1 MSWELAHACVRGNAH
16 ERSGLPNQD
25 AAQCVVI
32 PGQGTAPT
40 IAVAAVSDGHGGAR
54 HFRSQTGASLA
65 VSTCVDVLLE
75 FFSGRAA
82 DAGTQTIDPDQ
93 LLELERSL
101 VDNWRAAVS
110 SHLENHPLTTQELQE
125 LEAHD
130 GAESRISVETAPVL
144 AYGATL
150 LVTAATDDLIL
161 FLQLGDGEI
170 LCVSKE
176 GQTTRPMP
184 EDLRLSGN
192 RTTSLCQPEA
202 WLEFRSA
209 WVAAQEL
216 PALVLL
222 ATDGYPNSFR
232 SDQEFLK
239 IGSAYLAAIGEQ
251 GLSKLA
257 AELPEKLRET
267 SRLGSGDDITLAILQ
282 RNSRTRPNSANQ
294 RQDDRVR
301 SPGQMRKNNRVLQWT
316 ILLLFLAMVGAGIY
330 LVRERSHPR
339 TRPPKRQVS
348 VGNTGG
354 NTVLAISG
362 MKTIYFSQSSRRRSE
377 APTA

>member
-1 MSWELAHACVRGNAH
+1 MSWKMAHACVRGSAH

-32 PGQGTAPT
+32 PGEGEAPA

-54 HFRSQTGASLA
+54 HFRSQIGASLA
-65 VSTCVDVLLE
+65 VSTSVDVLLE
-75 FFSGRAA
+75 FFSGRDA

-93 LLELERSL
+93 ILELERSL

-110 SHLENHPLTTQELQE
+110 SHLENHPLTREELQK
-125 LEAHD
+125 LEAQD
-130 GAESRISVETAPVL
+130 GAESRITVETAPVL

-150 LVTAATDDLIL
+150 LVTAATGDLIL

-170 LCVSKE
+170 LCVTKE

-202 WLEFRSA
+202 WHEFRSA
-209 WVAAQEL
+209 WLAAQEL

-232 SDQEFLK
+232 SNQDFLK
-239 IGSAYLAAIGEQ
+239 IGSDYLAAIREQ

-257 AELPEKLRET
+257 EELPEKLRET
-267 SRLGSGDDITLAILQ
+267 SRQGSGDDITLAIL
-282 RNSRTRPNSANQ
+282 RRDLRAVHSGKHRRRDNRLSRT
-294 RQDDRVR
+294 
-301 SPGQMRKNNRVLQWT
+301 GHTRKSNRKLQLT
-316 ILLLFLAMVGAGIY
+316 ILLLILAMVGAGIY
-330 LVRERSHPR
+330 LVRGKLHSVSPNTPH
-339 TRPPKRQVS
+339 PKRQ
-348 VGNTGG
+348 G
-354 NTVLAISG
+354 L
-362 MKTIYFSQSSRRRSE
+362 SSRVLLGPNNPRRTPKYGIVAKVPSSS
-377 APTA
+377 A